1 MLSLVKSK
9 SGLNTLKYKNKYI
22 HSKYDPLREAKTFIS
37 NNKDSLNNDS
47 IVIIGLGLGY
57 NINQILENF
66 NNVKNIYVF
75 EYSKDIVDL
84 CIKENAVLLKND
96 KVNII
101 SKEDD
106 FYNELNDKL
115 KKVDDVIIHKPSL
128 EMLKDLNSKLYDI
141 LKTFQINKESINQ
154 NKDMLLQNKKYN
166 ESLNLENINS
176 FVDEKIF
183 KNNKKTL
190 ILAAGPSLDFDIENI
205 LKHKDEFNIIAVGSV
220 FKRIMEKNI
229 VPDFVVIIDGNE
241 IVVKQFLDNLNS
253 RVPLCFLNTASRW
266 TIEKYN
272 GPKYIF
278 YNDTEDEY
286 EIKTGKTVAVA
297 AINLAIK
304 FGAKNIALLGQDLT
318 SINGKTHIESYCKIY
333 DIKGEENLNDRVL
346 DKDINGNEITTVRTY
361 VYFKN
366 RIEETIK
373 ENKSVKFYNCS
384 KGLFI
389 KGATHIEFKEYL
401 KRGL

>member
-1 MLSLVKSK
+1 MLNLVKSK

-22 HSKYDPLREAKTFIS
+22 HSRYDPLREAKTFIL
-37 NNKDSLNNDS
+37 NNKESLNNHS
-47 IVIIGLGLGY
+47 VVIIGLGLGY
-57 NINQILENF
+57 NVNQILENF
-66 NNVKNIYVF
+66 NNINNIYVF
-75 EYSKDIVDL
+75 EYSKEIVSL
-84 CIKENAVLLKND
+84 CIKENDELIKND
-96 KVNII
+96 KVTII
-101 SKEDD
+101 SRDDD

-115 KKVDDVIIHKPSL
+115 KKVEDVIIHKPSL
-128 EMLKDLNSKLYDI
+128 DILKDLNIKLYDV
-141 LKTFQINKESINQ
+141 LKRFQINKESINQ
-154 NKDMLLQNKKYN
+154 NKELLLENKEYN
-166 ESLNLENINS
+166 ESLYLENINS
-176 FVDEKIF
+176 FVDKKIF

-205 LKHKDEFNIIAVGSV
+205 LSHKEEFNIIAVGSV
-220 FKRIMEKNI
+220 FKRVMEKNI

-253 RVPLCFLNTASRW
+253 KVPLCFLNTASRW

-278 YNDTEDEY
+278 YNDTEDDY

-304 FGAKNIALLGQDLT
+304 FGAENIALLGQDLT

-333 DIKGEENLNDRVL
+333 DIKGEENLNDKVL
-346 DKDINGNEITTVRTY
+346 DKDINGNKITTVRTY
-361 VYFKN
+361 VYFKKK
-366 RIEETIK
+366 IEETIK

-384 KGLFI
+384 KGLYI
-389 KGATHIEFKEYL
+389 NGATHIEFKEYL